1 MKHSATLTK
10 IAPALH
16 AAQAAL
22 RGALKDSNNPH
33 FKSKFANLE
42 SVWDAVRAPLRD
54 SGISVVQAPCFDNGE
69 ACLSTVLLHT
79 SGEYVSGVYP
89 LRPVKQD
96 PQGFIAALTYARRSN
111 LASMLGVIQVD
122 DDGETASGRGDEAPA
137 APRAVVPTPTAPK
150 PLLAGKVRSDVN
162 DKLVAAFGD
171 IEENFT
177 AMCVAGGMLK
187 AGQTMTMLST
197 IDAQRALGNVE
208 AVRAKVWS
216 FAHPSDNDGG
226 AQ

>member
-137 APRAVVPTPTAPK
+137 APRAVVPTAPK

-162 DKLVAAFGD
+162 DTLKAEFGD
-171 IEENFT
+171 LEKNFT
-177 AMCVAGGMLK
+177 AMCIAGGMLRE
-187 AGQTMTMLST
+187 GQVFTQLST
-197 IDAQRALGNVE
+197 IDAQRALNNVE
-208 AVRAKVWS
+208 AVRLKAWQ
-216 FAHPSDNDGG
+216 FANPSDNDGG
-226 AQ
+226 AK

>member
-54 SGISVVQAPCFDNGE
+54 SGISVIQAPVFDNGE

-122 DDGETASGRGDEAPA
+122 DDGETASGRGDETP

-171 IEENFT
+171 VEANFT
-177 AMCVAGGMLK
+177 ALCIAGGMLK

-197 IDAQRALGNVE
+197 IDAQRALKNVE
-208 AVRAKVWS
+208 AVRLKAWQL
-216 FAHPSDNDGG
+216 ANPSDNDGG
-226 AQ
+226 AK

>member
-22 RGALKDSNNPH
+22 KGALKDSNNPH

-54 SGISVVQAPCFDNGE
+54 SGISVIQAPVFDNGE

-137 APRAVVPTPTAPK
+137 PRAVVPTPTAPK

-162 DKLVAAFGD
+162 DRLVAAFGD
-171 IEENFT
+171 VESAFT
-177 AMCVAGGMLK
+177 ALCVAGGMLK

-197 IDAQRALGNVE
+197 IDAQRALKNVE
-208 AVRAKVWS
+208 AVRLKAWQL
-216 FAHPSDNDGG
+216 ANPSDNDGG